1 MSEPAPAPAPAE
13 DDAGEDDEVITIGEE
28 HLDRRVDLEAGMSPI
43 PVVSLVL
50 SLTAILVFVLQL
62 AHGGDPE
69 QVEHW
74 VSIGAKDLA
83 SIRSGEVWRLVSP
96 VLLHGSPDH
105 IIGNL
110 LVLYVLG
117 VACEHAFGRARTLSL
132 FVATAVCGS
141 LVSCLDDRPS
151 VGASGAVFGLMGAL
165 ATAVIVRRDDLHVR
179 DKRVGV
185 VLFVYA
191 AWSLVTGVLSPVID
205 NWCHLGGFASGCA
218 LGAFARVRII
228 AARGPL
234 GADPRHT
241 GTEGPA
247 LACAALAGGALLWAL
262 VSVLPRLLPA

>member
-1 MSEPAPAPAPAE
+1 MSEAAAPPP
-13 DDAGEDDEVITIGEE
+13 DDDEIITIGEE

-50 SLTAILVFVLQL
+50 ASTAILVFVLQL
-62 AHGGDPE
+62 LHGGDAE
-69 QVEHW
+69 QAEHW
-74 VSIGAKDLA
+74 VAIGAKDLA
-83 SIRSGEVWRLVSP
+83 SIRNGEVWRLVSP
-96 VLLHGSPDH
+96 VFLHGGPDH
-105 IIGNL
+105 IIGNV

-117 VACEHAFGRARTLSL
+117 VACEHAFGRTRTLSL
-132 FVATAVCGS
+132 FVATAICGS

-151 VGASGAVFGLMGAL
+151 VGASGAVFGLLGAL

-218 LGAFARVRII
+218 LGALLRVRII
-228 AARGPL
+228 AAHAPL
-234 GADPRHT
+234 CANPRHA
-241 GTEGPA
+241 GPEGPA
-247 LACAALAGGALLWAL
+247 LVGAALSAAALLWAL